1 MHLGQLPEEEKPETD
16 SLENQLSFAIIQ
28 KRELEELIETR
39 GWKQLCL
46 HLQAK
51 LDGRVR
57 ELVLRQTSS
66 LDMTFQT
73 EYDRGRIAEQ
83 LCFPDTPSEL
93 IAAYTLTIEQI
104 KLELEAHARQE
115 NENEPNAE

>member
-1 MHLGQLPEEEKPETD
+1 MHLGQLPGEELPETAT
-16 SLENQLSFAIIQ
+16 LEDQLSQAVIH
-28 KRELEELIETR
+28 KRELEELVESR
-39 GWKQLCL
+39 GWRRLCA
-46 HLQAK
+46 HLQAQ

-83 LCFPDTPSEL
+83 LCLPDMPQEL
-93 IAAYTLTIEQI
+93 IAAFTLTIEQI
-104 KLELEAHARQE
+104 KLEIEAHARQE
-115 NENEPNAE
+115 NENESKAE

>member
-16 SLENQLSFAIIQ
+16 SLEDQLSLAVVQ

-39 GWKQLCL
+39 GWKRLCQ
-46 HLQAK
+46 HLQNQ

-83 LCFPDTPSEL
+83 LCLPDMPQEL
-93 IAAYTLTIEQI
+93 IAAFTLTIEQI
-104 KLELEAHARQE
+104 KLEIEAHARQE
-115 NENEPNAE
+115 SENESNAE